1 MQRMAYLD
9 GLRGL
14 AALDVVITHIAAIFY
29 PFALFDSSYP
39 RHHVGE
45 EYF

>member
-1 MQRMAYLD
+1 MQRVAYLD

-14 AALDVVITHIAAIFY
+14 TALDVVITHFAAIFY
-29 PFALFDSSYP
+29 PFALFGASYP

-45 EYF
+45 E